1 MAIHLEIL
9 NYVNKML
16 LDYINNKQEKL
27 NHFREILR
35 FFNVNLSLKGSQ
47 NFSPQATLTC
57 PAIYILCMAILV
69 GWVPDRL
76 PSRRLFELVAAT
88 QCNFLIA
95 ARIRV
100 KVRPLLVQNR
110 QNSAA
115 ELRIVQPLHFL
126 FDPFD
131 LCSRTTDQLATM
143 IAPCG
148 ENFAKPFKTPL

>member
-1 MAIHLEIL
+1 MIIIIIMAIHLEIL

-57 PAIYILCMAILV
+57 LAIYILCMAILG

-100 KVRPLLVQNR
+100 KVRPL
-110 QNSAA
+110 
-115 ELRIVQPLHFL
+115 
-126 FDPFD
+126 FDPFSSKSPKFG
-131 LCSRTTDQLATM
+131 CR
-143 IAPCG
+143 IENCPVAPL
-148 ENFAKPFKTPL
+148 FIRPF